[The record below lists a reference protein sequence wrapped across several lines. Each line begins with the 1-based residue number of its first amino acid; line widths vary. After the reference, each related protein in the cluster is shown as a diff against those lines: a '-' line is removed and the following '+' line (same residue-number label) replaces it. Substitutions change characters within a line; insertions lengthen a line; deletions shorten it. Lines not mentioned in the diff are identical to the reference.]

1 MESRRPAAVIE
12 SVKAASD
19 IYSPV
24 SGEVLQTNSAL
35 ESNPALVNTDPYN
48 AGWLFKLK
56 LSNPEELS
64 TLKSAAEYMAQIGT

>member
-1 MESRRPAAVIE
+1 LESRQTAAVVE

-24 SGEVLQTNSAL
+24 SGEVVEINSDL
-35 ESNPALVNTDPYN
+35 ETNPALVNTDPYN

-56 LSNPEELS
+56 LSNPEEIS
-64 TLKSAAEYMAQIGT
+64 SLKSAAEYIAQIGT